1 MISFHINMGHSQ
13 MKFMKIISMAFSLFL
28 LMDPIGN
35 VPFFISLLKDIPAR
49 RHKKIILREL
59 IIALAVMVVFNFVGD
74 LLLNSIKVQQFTV
87 LISGGIILFLLSLKM
102 IFPSRKDVDVDSS
115 QEKEPFIVPLAI
127 PLVAGPGVLATIM
140 LYSGQEESN
149 VLTISAIVLAWIVST
164 IILLSSAFLKKILG
178 WRGIIACERLMGL
191 LLTMISIQMLFEGI
205 TSYFMFLR
213 HG

>member
-1 MISFHINMGHSQ
+1 
-13 MKFMKIISMAFSLFL
+13 MAFSLFL